1 MGVCVAVSHVCEWE
15 SRWVC
20 VRTQACMK
28 RDAVFECAC
37 MLCMCDCK
45 CVCVYCMCEC
55 GGVGGLDVCMQG
67 CECV

>member
-1 MGVCVAVSHVCEWE
+1 MG
-15 SRWVC
+15 VC

-45 CVCVYCMCEC
+45 CVCVSVVCVN
-55 GGVGGLDVCMQG
+55 VGGLDVCMQG